1 MNDIKI
7 IVLQQDQKDI
17 FKNIKHK
24 LKVIPANI
32 LDDVPLRE
40 PLPLNTPEMFDELAD
55 VIEQH
60 ENKKVSDSLQ
70 KVADKNPMR
79 MFKVYCK
86 KMGLSP
92 NWGYV
97 EQVDK
102 DLVHIIIELKNYY
115 NRPRPTDMSLSLGMC
130 WKGDDLSSA
139 QTPSYPSGHA
149 TQAYMIG
156 FILANQYPDRKTDIL
171 RISQIISDT
180 RVDRGVHF
188 PSDVHYGIF
197 LAKYISDKLIN
208 IV

>member
-32 LDDVPLRE
+32 LDDLPLRE
-40 PLPLNTPEMFDELAD
+40 PSPLNTPEMFDELAD

-79 MFKVYCK
+79 LFKIYCK

-92 NWGYV
+92 NWSYI

-102 DLVHIIIELKNYY
+102 DLVHIIIELK
-115 NRPRPTDMSLSLGMC
+115 
-130 WKGDDLSSA
+130 
-139 QTPSYPSGHA
+139 
-149 TQAYMIG
+149 
-156 FILANQYPDRKTDIL
+156 
-171 RISQIISDT
+171 
-180 RVDRGVHF
+180 
-188 PSDVHYGIF
+188 
-197 LAKYISDKLIN
+197 KLL
-208 IV
+208 